1 MTMCSLCVHCCW
13 GPERLGLLLY
23 FVSHFVSL
31 SLSSRL
37 LLFTEQWCISVLFTV
52 QKTSLSEVKLCG
64 HVSIIMVYSY
74 IFNLFHVVTAV
85 YNEGSG
91 FYFENIQHCK

>member
-1 MTMCSLCVHCCW
+1 VLK
-13 GPERLGLLLY
+13 L
-23 FVSHFVSL
+23 
-31 SLSSRL
+31 
-37 LLFTEQWCISVLFTV
+37 WCISVVCTV
-52 QKTSLSEVKLCG
+52 KETSLSEMKLFV
-64 HVSIIMVYSY
+64 HVSIIMVY